1 MARRAGLAKIVA
13 SGAVL
18 LACASPCPPCRC
30 LSVETEG
37 SADLT
42 LPYTLEI
49 GDGIRCDVVS
59 ASGKSERL
67 SCYVEDPTREP
78 SLRR

>member
-1 MARRAGLAKIVA
+1 MGKRARLAALAA
-13 SGAVL
+13 SGAIL

-30 LSVETEG
+30 LTVEAESPG
-37 SADLT
+37 DLT

-67 SCYVEDPTREP
+67 SCYVEDPSLEP